1 MLIPSFAINQCVIKK
16 NEDVPSQECSE
27 NIIHQGLEC
36 RRSIGESKWHD
47 QKFIVFIMGAKGG
60 LMDVVGLHSDLIISV
75 LQIQLS
81 EECRTMEFVK
91 QLIDGWDWVSVL
103 DSDGIE
109 RLIVHTKVPRTI
121 LFFNQEY
128 R

>member
-1 MLIPSFAINQCVIKK
+1 
-16 NEDVPSQECSE
+16 
-27 NIIHQGLEC
+27 
-36 RRSIGESKWHD
+36 
-47 QKFIVFIMGAKGG
+47 MGAKGG
-60 LMDVVGLHSDLIISV
+60 LMDVVGLHSDLIISG
-75 LQIQLS
+75 LQIQFS

-121 LFFNQEY
+121 LFFKQE
-128 R
+128 

>member
-1 MLIPSFAINQCVIKK
+1 
-16 NEDVPSQECSE
+16 
-27 NIIHQGLEC
+27 
-36 RRSIGESKWHD
+36 
-47 QKFIVFIMGAKGG
+47 MGAKGG
-60 LMDVVGLHSDLIISV
+60 LMDVVGLHSDLIISE

>member
-1 MLIPSFAINQCVIKK
+1 
-16 NEDVPSQECSE
+16 
-27 NIIHQGLEC
+27 
-36 RRSIGESKWHD
+36 
-47 QKFIVFIMGAKGG
+47 MGAKGG
-60 LMDVVGLHSDLIISV
+60 LMDVVELHSDLIISG

-103 DSDGIE
+103 DSDRIE
-109 RLIVHTKVPRTI
+109 RLIVHIRVPRTI